1 MIINR
6 EHQLLTLDGSTYDK
20 AQIKELVRSTD
31 VNKSPE
37 MSDLFSFL
45 SRWFDE
51 SDTLTVQTSG
61 STGVPKKQLV
71 SKVRMMQSA
80 RLTCEFLHLR
90 EGETA
95 LLCMNLRYIGA
106 MMMVVRSLVCG
117 LNLIVRPASGHPLKD
132 LQQPIDFAAMVP
144 LQVYNTLQSPDEREK
159 LKGLRCLII
168 GGGTVDEQLEQML
181 SEFPNPIYSTYGM
194 TETLSH
200 IALRRLNG
208 KETSSCYVPFNSVHL
223 SLSADRTLVIDAP
236 LVCEGTLV
244 TNDIAQLYADGSFEI
259 LGRKDNVIN
268 SGGIKIQTELLEQQ
282 ICKHLDQPFAI
293 TSVPD
298 PKLGEAVV
306 MLIVGAVDSQAL
318 LTLLSETLPTYHAPK
333 HLILVDHIPLT
344 ETGKIDRAACKQ
356 IALQRQSLPR

>member
-1 MIINR
+1 MVLNR
-6 EHQLLTLDGSTYDK
+6 EYQLLTLDGSTYNK
-20 AQIKELVRSTD
+20 AQIKELVRSTN

-45 SRWFDE
+45 SCWFDE

-71 SKVRMMQSA
+71 SKERMMQSA
-80 RLTCEFLHLR
+80 RLTCDFLHLR

-106 MMMVVRSLVCG
+106 MMIVVRSLVCG

-132 LQQPIDFAAMVP
+132 LLQPIDFAAMVP

-159 LKGLRCLII
+159 LRALGRLII
-168 GGGTVDEQLEQML
+168 GGGTVDEQLEQTL
-181 SEFPNPIYSTYGM
+181 REFPNPIYSTYGM

-208 KETSSCYVPFNSVHL
+208 VEASSRYVPFNSVHL
-223 SLSADRTLVIDAP
+223 SLSAERTLVIDAP
-236 LVCEGTLV
+236 LVCNGTLV
-244 TNDIAQLYADGSFEI
+244 TNDIAQLYSDGTFEI

-268 SGGIKIQTELLEQQ
+268 SGGIKIQTEQLEQQ
-282 ICKHLDQPFAI
+282 IRKHLDQPFAV
-293 TSVPD
+293 TSIPNC
-298 PKLGEAVV
+298 KLGEEVV
-306 MLIVGAVDSQAL
+306 MLVTGAVDSQAL
-318 LTLLSETLPTYHAPK
+318 LRLLTDALPAYYAPK
-333 HLILVDHIPLT
+333 QLILVDHIPLT
-344 ETGKIDRAACKQ
+344 ETGKIDRAACKKM
-356 IALQRQSLPR
+356 ALQKQL